1 MVVYTTACKMLMKSN
16 DITEYTEVLEN
27 TQVPTYRHQT
37 IDVRQTRMLSSGTAI
52 WGNGISLRGG
62 GQAIPK
68 LSIPLILVNDYIDVL
83 PLYSPCSG
91 IAATCHAA
99 IARASWSERQTGNVL
114 GATTH

>member
-1 MVVYTTACKMLMKSN
+1 MKSSTSLEPVRRRGTRPFRPVFRSATGTLVVVYTKAWKMLMKFN
-16 DITEYTEVLEN
+16 DITEYTEVLAN

-83 PLYSPCSG
+83 PL
-91 IAATCHAA
+91 
-99 IARASWSERQTGNVL
+99 
-114 GATTH
+114 